1 MKSFGA
7 VLTAMITPFTETGAV
22 DYQASAQLARHLV
35 AHGSDG
41 LVICGSTG
49 EGAVMTAEEKE
60 NILVIQ
66 ISVKQCVYILIRY
79 MTVAGIKTAWKMYA
93 CT

>member
-1 MKSFGA
+1 
-7 VLTAMITPFTETGAV
+7 
-22 DYQASAQLARHLV
+22 
-35 AHGSDG
+35 
-41 LVICGSTG
+41 
-49 EGAVMTAEEKE
+49 MTAEEKE

-93 CT
+93 CTRLRADRILWTEQ

>member
-1 MKSFGA
+1 
-7 VLTAMITPFTETGAV
+7 
-22 DYQASAQLARHLV
+22 
-35 AHGSDG
+35 
-41 LVICGSTG
+41 
-49 EGAVMTAEEKE
+49 MTAEEKE

-79 MTVAGIKTAWKMYA
+79 MTVVEIKTAWKMYA

>member
-1 MKSFGA
+1 
-7 VLTAMITPFTETGAV
+7 
-22 DYQASAQLARHLV
+22 
-35 AHGSDG
+35 
-41 LVICGSTG
+41 
-49 EGAVMTAEEKE
+49 MTAEEKE

-79 MTVAGIKTAWKMYA
+79 MTVAEIKTAWKMYA

>member
-1 MKSFGA
+1 MNKKQHIKTVDQLIHDDSFILWCLFPTEESEQ
-7 VLTAMITPFTETGAV
+7 VWIDDYLTL
-22 DYQASAQLARHLV
+22 Y
-35 AHGSDG
+35 
-41 LVICGSTG
+41 
-49 EGAVMTAEEKE
+49 AEEKE

>member
-7 VLTAMITPFTETGAV
+7 VLTAMITPFTETGEV
-22 DYQASAQLARHLV
+22 DYQASAQLARYLV

-49 EGAVMTAEEKE
+49 EGP
-60 NILVIQ
+60 
-66 ISVKQCVYILIRY
+66 
-79 MTVAGIKTAWKMYA
+79 
-93 CT
+93 

>member
-1 MKSFGA
+1 
-7 VLTAMITPFTETGAV
+7 
-22 DYQASAQLARHLV
+22 
-35 AHGSDG
+35 
-41 LVICGSTG
+41 
-49 EGAVMTAEEKE
+49 MTAEEKE

-66 ISVKQCVYILIRY
+66 ISVKQCEYILIRY